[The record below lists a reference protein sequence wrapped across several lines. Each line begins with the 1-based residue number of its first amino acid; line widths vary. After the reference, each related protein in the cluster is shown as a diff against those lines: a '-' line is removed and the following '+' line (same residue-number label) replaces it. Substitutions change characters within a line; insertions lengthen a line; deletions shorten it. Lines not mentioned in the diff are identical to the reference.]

1 MKKIDMFFDKIFHYL
16 TAISFGLV
24 SICTL
29 IQVIARYT
37 PSFSAP
43 WTDEMTRLF
52 FMYTIMFGSPMAIK
66 YAEYAVID
74 VITSR
79 IHGGSSSLLHILIH
93 GLIALFCFVGVK
105 QALVLYKTGFRTISA
120 SLQISMSIF
129 YAVPVGIFSLT
140 AIYCVVKILQEIMNL
155 GKGEK

>member
-1 MKKIDMFFDKIFHYL
+1 
-16 TAISFGLV
+16 
-24 SICTL
+24 
-29 IQVIARYT
+29 
-37 PSFSAP
+37 
-43 WTDEMTRLF
+43 
-52 FMYTIMFGSPMAIK
+52 MYTIMFGSPMAIK

-79 IHGGSSSLLHILIH
+79 IHGVSSSLLHILIH

-105 QALVLYKTGFRTISA
+105 QALVLYKTGFRTVSA

>member
-43 WTDEMTRLF
+43 WTDE
-52 FMYTIMFGSPMAIK
+52 
-66 YAEYAVID
+66 
-74 VITSR
+74 
-79 IHGGSSSLLHILIH
+79 
-93 GLIALFCFVGVK
+93 
-105 QALVLYKTGFRTISA
+105 
-120 SLQISMSIF
+120 
-129 YAVPVGIFSLT
+129 
-140 AIYCVVKILQEIMNL
+140 
-155 GKGEK
+155 